1 MLIFLDTE
9 TTGVGQEDL
18 LCSIAYVDDESYQYE
33 LLNEGKKISA
43 EASSVH
49 HITNEMIQDASSF
62 KENQIYKYLQMHNTD
77 ENTLVAHNINFDLE
91 MLSRAGFIWRGGVI
105 DTLRVTKHLVG
116 ECDGFSL
123 QLLRYELKLY
133 KDEVKLQEQYGIKD
147 ALVAHNALSDALVTK
162 LLFLY
167 LRDMASEEEMHSLS
181 FKEVLLEKFSFGK
194 HKGKYIEEVCINDT
208 SYAQWLLGSDTDMD
222 VKYSINYYL
231 QGNV

>member
-1 MLIFLDTE
+1 MLIFIDTE
-9 TTGVGQEDL
+9 TTGLDTKDVM
-18 LCSIAYVDDESYQYE
+18 CSVAFVDDETYGYA
-33 LLNEGKKISA
+33 LINEGKKISA

-49 HITNEMIQDASSF
+49 HITNEMIKEKSLFKKSSV
-62 KENQIYKYLQMHNTD
+62 YKYLQEHNTV
-77 ENTLVAHNINFDLE
+77 ENILIAHNINFDLG
-91 MLSRAGFIWRGGVI
+91 MLSCAGFIWKGGVI
-105 DTLRVTKHLVG
+105 DTLRVSKHLMQ

-133 KDEVKLQEQYGIKD
+133 KQEEKLKAHYGIKD
-147 ALVAHNALSDALVTK
+147 ALLAHNALSDALVTK
-162 LLFLY
+162 LLYLY
-167 LRDMASEEEMHSLS
+167 LKEMASEEEMQELS

-208 SYAQWLLGSDTDMD
+208 SYAQWLLQSDTDED

>member
-62 KENQIYKYLQMHNTD
+62 KESQIYKYLQMHNTD